1 MIKIEDLSV
10 AFGGTEVVKKV
21 NLELRDGEIL
31 GVVGESGSGKS
42 VTALTL
48 MGLVSDTA
56 SVTTGRILFDD
67 VTLREAGK
75 PCDKA
80 LYRRYQGAEM
90 SMVFQEPQTSLNPTQ
105 RVGKQVEEV
114 LRLHT
119 KLSGEEM
126 RAKVLETFEAV
137 GLHEAERVYASYP
150 HQLSGGMRQRAMIA
164 MAVILHPRLIVADE
178 PTTALDVTI
187 QNQIVELL
195 RKINREQKNAM
206 LFITHDLHLAR
217 RLCHRV
223 AVMKDGCVVET
234 GTAEEV
240 FDHPGQDYTKRLVE
254 AVPSRVK
261 GKAGAGRKSGELSA
275 AETGGGTSEET
286 TGGSETKEPPG
297 ERLIDS
303 RTLEIPG
310 ERLTD
315 SRTLEIPRGRFT
327 DSRTLE
333 ISGERFAD
341 SGTLE
346 NQGRSTGSGGEVP
359 VLRVHNLSVY
369 YQDGKNTRSQEQAE
383 GQRRK
388 KSSPVSRLFRKRG
401 QCVVWNADF
410 EIYSGESLGLVGE
423 SGCGKT
429 SLSKAILG
437 MNRHIEGEIVHNS
450 VRPQMVFQDP
460 YSSLNPVKTIGWLL
474 QEPLRAAG
482 ALDKSL
488 AMTRADRE
496 TAAWDMLRRVGMDEQ
511 YFNRRPSELSGGQ
524 RQRVSIAQALITNP
538 GFLIADEPV
547 SALDV
552 TIQAQ
557 IMELFL
563 KLQEE
568 MHLAC
573 LFISHDINV
582 VYRMC
587 DRIMVMKEGR
597 IIETGETEEIFA
609 HPKEDYTKLLLWGS

>member
-56 SVTTGRILFDD
+56 DVTTGRILFDD

-80 LYRRYQGAEM
+80 LYRCYQGAEM

-119 KLSGEEM
+119 KLSGEEI

-195 RKINREQKNAM
+195 RKINQEQKNAM

-240 FDHPGQDYTKRLVE
+240 FEHPAQEYTKRLVE

-261 GKAGAGRKSGELSA
+261 GKAGAGRKSVELSA
-275 AETGGGTSEET
+275 AETGNGIGEVSEERAADRGT
-286 TGGSETKEPPG
+286 PEVSKERAAGRGTPEIQGS
-297 ERLIDS
+297 S
-303 RTLEIPG
+303 
-310 ERLTD
+310 
-315 SRTLEIPRGRFT
+315 
-327 DSRTLE
+327 
-333 ISGERFAD
+333 A
-341 SGTLE
+341 
-346 NQGRSTGSGGEVP
+346 GSGGAAP
-359 VLRVHNLSVY
+359 VLKVHNLSVY
-369 YQDGKNTRSQEQAE
+369 YQDGIGTRSQEQAE
-383 GQRRK
+383 GQGSK
-388 KSSPVSRLFRKRG
+388 KISLGSRLFRKRG

-460 YSSLNPVKTIGWLL
+460 YSSLNPAKTIGWLL

-496 TAAWDMLRRVGMDEQ
+496 TAAREMLRRVGMDER
-511 YFNRRPSELSGGQ
+511 YFSRRPSELSGGQ
-524 RQRVSIAQALITNP
+524 RQRVSIAQALITSP
-538 GFLIADEPV
+538 GFIIADEPV

-587 DRIMVMKEGR
+587 DRIMVMKEGH
-597 IIETGETEEIFA
+597 IIETGETEEVFA

>member
-1 MIKIEDLSV
+1 MIKIEDLSI

-48 MGLVSDTA
+48 MGLVPDATA
-56 SVTTGRILFDD
+56 VTTGRIIFDD

-105 RVGKQVEEV
+105 RVGRQVEEV

-119 KLSGEEM
+119 KLSREEI

-195 RKINREQKNAM
+195 RKINKEQRNAM

-240 FDHPGQDYTKRLVE
+240 FGHPGQEYTKRLVE

-261 GKAGAGRKSGELSA
+261 GRMKDGNMSATELSEKQGNERKTSVGISAGKNSEDDVTAYSGIA
-275 AETGGGTSEET
+275 AKKSAEADRLEGAVGAESINIGTEKRES
-286 TGGSETKEPPG
+286 GKK
-297 ERLIDS
+297 
-303 RTLEIPG
+303 
-310 ERLTD
+310 
-315 SRTLEIPRGRFT
+315 
-327 DSRTLE
+327 
-333 ISGERFAD
+333 ISGVKRNDEAV
-341 SGTLE
+341 SGKEKQISGKRMDGKQINRKLE
-346 NQGRSTGSGGEVP
+346 P
-359 VLRVHNLSVY
+359 VLQVHNLSVY
-369 YQDGKNTRSQEQAE
+369 YQDGKNSQPSGEE
-383 GQRRK
+383 GQTDK
-388 KSSPVSRLFRKRG
+388 KITFFDRLFCNKG

-437 MNRHIEGEIVHNS
+437 INRHTKGEIIHNS

-460 YSSLNPVKTIGWLL
+460 YSSLNPTKTKIG
-474 QEPLRAAG
+474 RAH
-482 ALDKSL
+482 
-488 AMTRADRE
+488 
-496 TAAWDMLRRVGMDEQ
+496 V
-511 YFNRRPSELSGGQ
+511 
-524 RQRVSIAQALITNP
+524 
-538 GFLIADEPV
+538 
-547 SALDV
+547 
-552 TIQAQ
+552 
-557 IMELFL
+557 
-563 KLQEE
+563 
-568 MHLAC
+568 
-573 LFISHDINV
+573 
-582 VYRMC
+582 
-587 DRIMVMKEGR
+587 
-597 IIETGETEEIFA
+597 
-609 HPKEDYTKLLLWGS
+609 